1 MDLERIV
8 KQSNLE
14 IFTPLEAA
22 ERQIDRAIILFLEDH
37 DYICAITLACAADGI
52 LGDALRVQNKTAM
65 IDLLKSELQ
74 RFDLLSHL
82 SPKQISDQHLN
93 KIRNLL
99 KHLSG
104 DLNETINHVTD
115 IEAII
120 AIIRAAGNFIFITE
134 RPTKKTVEFFEWL
147 QREHPAIFEEAAKYG
162 QSRLVK

>member
-52 LGDALRVQNKTAM
+52 LGEALLAQNKEPM
-65 IDLLKSELQ
+65 INLLKSELQ

-82 SPKQISDQHLN
+82 SPKEISDQHLN

-99 KHLSG
+99 KHLSGG

-120 AIIRAAGNFIFITE
+120 AIIRAVGNFMFITE
-134 RPTKKTVEFFEWL
+134 RLTKKSVEFFEWL
-147 QREHPAIFEEAAKYG
+147 QRERPAILEEATKYG
-162 QSRLVK
+162 QSR